1 MKRRSTRPT
10 RREFLKS
17 AAAACAAP
25 YAIASCALG
34 AQGRLPASERITTAL
49 IGSGSRG
56 QQIMAGGD
64 QVLAVCDVDAKHRQQ
79 AKDKIDAAAGNR
91 DCAAYN
97 DFREALAR
105 DDIDAVVVATPDH
118 WHVPIA
124 VAAVKAGKAVYVEK
138 PLTVAIREG
147 RILAEVVRRY
157 GAILQVGSQQRSPEY
172 EKFTRACELV
182 RNGRIGKL
190 HTVKVTIYA
199 RPGNDNPW
207 RPQRVPPEL
216 DYEMWLGPAPWSP
229 YHKDRCHY
237 KFRFVSDFSGGDVT
251 NWGAHHL
258 DIAQWALDADESGP
272 LEVVGRGKR
281 NASGIHDTFYDI
293 AVDFT
298 YAGGVKVELRSGGT
312 EVKTGGVRFEGTE
325 GWVYVSRD
333 QFRAEPASLLTA
345 RIGPDEIHLAP
356 EGARGTHMG
365 NWLDCIRS
373 RSAKGLNVPAEVG
386 HRSAT
391 VCHLAN
397 IAMEL
402 GRKLKWDPAEEQ
414 FVDDEEASR
423 LCWRPMREP
432 WTL

>member
-1 MKRRSTRPT
+1 
-10 RREFLKS
+10 LGAGAS
-17 AAAACAAP
+17 AAP
-25 YAIASCALG
+25 
-34 AQGRLPASERITTAL
+34 SERITTAL
-49 IGSGSRG
+49 IGSGGRG

-64 QVLAVCDVDAKHRQQ
+64 KVIAVCDVDAKKGAD
-79 AKDKIDAAAGNR
+79 AKAKIDNMAGNQ
-91 DCAAYN
+91 DCTLHR
-97 DFREALAR
+97 DFREVLAR
-105 DDIDAVVVATPDH
+105 DDIDAVVIATPDH

-124 VAAVKAGKAVYVEK
+124 IAAVRAGKPTYVEK
-138 PLTVAIREG
+138 PLSLTIREG
-147 RILAEVVRRY
+147 RILAEAVRRY

-199 RPGNDNPW
+199 RPGNNNPW
-207 RPQRVPPEL
+207 RPQSVPPEL
-216 DYEMWLGPAPWSP
+216 DYDMWLGPAPWSP

-258 DIAQWALDADESGP
+258 DIAQWALDADDSGP
-272 LEVVGRGKR
+272 LEVVGRGQR
-281 NASGIHDTFYDI
+281 NASGIHDTFYDL

-298 YAGGVKVELRSGGT
+298 YADGVKVELRSGGT
-312 EVKTGGVRFEGTE
+312 EVGSGGVRFEGTE

-333 QFRAEPASLLTA
+333 QYRAEPESLLTT
-345 RIGPDEIHLAP
+345 RIGPDEIHLAT
-356 EGARGTHMG
+356 EVASGTHMG
-365 NWLDCIRS
+365 IWLDCIRTGN
-373 RSAKGLNVPAEVG
+373 RNGLNVPVEVG

-402 GRKLKWDPAEEQ
+402 KRPLKWDPAAEQ
-414 FVDDEEASR
+414 FVDDDEANR
-423 LCWRPMREP
+423 HCWRPMREP
-432 WTL
+432 WQI